1 MLPCPSGK
9 GVRRS
14 GQLLFTSGL
23 IIILSGILFS
33 SCGKKSESNTGE
45 AVKSAEQKSVD
56 QGNLKT
62 VRLLPYWIP
71 TAQFG
76 GYYVGIEKGI
86 FRKHGINLEILPF
99 DSNIPNDQLIREKK
113 TDFALLWLVNALEV
127 LDKNA
132 DIVNIAQFSS
142 RSSLMLVTK
151 KSSGIA
157 RLEDMEG
164 KRAGIWI
171 GFERQ
176 PQALFNKYHL
186 HVNIIPIGSTNNLF
200 LRGGVD
206 ITNANW
212 FDEYHSIINSGLN
225 EDELNKFF
233 FADYGLNFLEDGIY
247 CLRSTLDQDPGICR
261 AFVEA
266 AIESWEYAFA
276 HQEEAVGIVIKYA
289 KSLNQPVN
297 RSHQEWMLKAY
308 KALYIPDSTKGIN
321 TLLRPDDF
329 ETIQNLMV
337 DNGFIQRRTPYNQF
351 YIPVKL
357 KPENR

>member
-1 MLPCPSGK
+1 
-9 GVRRS
+9 
-14 GQLLFTSGL
+14 
-23 IIILSGILFS
+23 
-33 SCGKKSESNTGE
+33 
-45 AVKSAEQKSVD
+45 
-56 QGNLKT
+56 
-62 VRLLPYWIP
+62 
-71 TAQFG
+71 
-76 GYYVGIEKGI
+76 
-86 FRKHGINLEILPF
+86 
-99 DSNIPNDQLIREKK
+99 
-113 TDFALLWLVNALEV
+113 
-127 LDKNA
+127 
-132 DIVNIAQFSS
+132 
-142 RSSLMLVTK
+142 
-151 KSSGIA
+151 
-157 RLEDMEG
+157 
-164 KRAGIWI
+164 
-171 GFERQ
+171 
-176 PQALFNKYHL
+176 
-186 HVNIIPIGSTNNLF
+186 VNIIPIGSTNNLF

-297 RSHQEWMLKAY
+297 RSHQEWMMKAY

-337 DNGFIQRRTPYNQF
+337 DNGFIKKRTPYNQF

>member
-1 MLPCPSGK
+1 MLSCLSGNR
-9 GVRRS
+9 GRHS
-14 GQLLFTSGL
+14 GNLLLKSGL
-23 IIILSGILFS
+23 ILILSGIFLN
-33 SCGKKSESNTGE
+33 SCGKK
-45 AVKSAEQKSVD
+45 QPSVSVGGVTTEEGIPVSP
-56 QGNLKT
+56 GNLKT
-62 VRLLPYWIP
+62 VRLLPYWVP

-86 FRKHGINLEILPF
+86 FKKHGLNLEILPF
-99 DSNIPNDQLIREKK
+99 DSNIPNDKIISEKK

-127 LDKNA
+127 LDKGVE
-132 DIVNIAQFSS
+132 IVNINQFSS

-151 KSSGIA
+151 KSSGISKI
-157 RLEDMEG
+157 EDMDG

-176 PQALFNKYHL
+176 PQALFNRYHL
-186 HVNIIPIGSTNNLF
+186 NVQIVPIGSTNNLF
-200 LRGGVD
+200 LQGGVE

-212 FDEYHSIINSGLN
+212 FDEYHSIINSGIFE
-225 EDELNKFF
+225 EDMNTFF

-247 CLRSTLDQDPGICR
+247 CLRETLEKDPETCK

-266 AIESWEYAFA
+266 AIESWDYAFN

-289 KSLNQPVN
+289 KSMNQPVN
-297 RSHQEWMLKAY
+297 HSHQEWMLKAY

-321 TLLRPDDF
+321 TLLPAGDF

-337 DNGFIQRRTPYNQF
+337 DNGFIRKKTPYNQF
-351 YIPVKL
+351 FKPVKQ
-357 KPENR
+357 